1 MTTIQQINGEK
12 EGETTSVYSGVWTAS
27 PGGAGW
33 HLPSHA
39 VSASG
44 RNATFQRTPVA
55 RGDDDSI
62 LFDPKAMMP
71 GVPYRF
77 NFLGHDMAVI
87 KSQDGDMDFFYFPRP
102 DDEAAE

>member
-1 MTTIQQINGEK
+1 MTTIQRVNGEQ
-12 EGETTSVYSGVWTAS
+12 EGEATSVYSGVWAAS

-33 HLPSHA
+33 QLPSCV

-44 RNATFQRTPVA
+44 QNTTFQRTPVA
-55 RGDDDSI
+55 RAEDESV

-77 NFLGHDMAVI
+77 NFLGHDMVVI
-87 KSQDGDMDFFYFPRP
+87 KSQDGDMDFFYFPHS
-102 DDEAAE
+102 DDEASE